1 MKAVQFSRTGG
12 PEVLELVE
20 LPAPM
25 AGPFE
30 VLVAVE
36 AAGVNFVDVYHRAG
50 VYADDRMPARL
61 GLEGAGTVRAIGS
74 GVTEL
79 AVGDRV
85 AWAGVNGSYAELLAA
100 PVDKLV
106 PLPAA
111 VSARDA
117 AAVMLQG
124 MTAHYLVRSTFPLA
138 EGMTCLVHAAAGGV
152 GLLLSAMAKRLGAR
166 VIGTV
171 GDEAK
176 AARAKAAGVDEVIL
190 YSSEDFAARVRA
202 LTGGVDVDVVYD
214 SVGQATFDGS
224 LASLRRRGMLV
235 SFGQSSGVVPPFAPL
250 LLSQKG
256 SLFITRPTLKD
267 YTATRDELRARAGD
281 VLGMVERGEL
291 AVTIHE
297 SFTLDRAADAHRL
310 LESRRTVGKV
320 LLLA

>member
-12 PEVLELVE
+12 AEVLELVD
-20 LPAPM
+20 LPPPSP
-25 AGPFE
+25 GPRE
-30 VLVAVE
+30 VVVAVE
-36 AAGVNFVDVYHRAG
+36 AAGVNFIDVYQRAG
-50 VYADDRMPARL
+50 VYPEDRMPARL
-61 GLEGAGTVRAIGS
+61 GLEGAGTVRAVGE
-74 GVTEL
+74 GVSEL

-106 PLPAA
+106 PLPAT
-111 VSARDA
+111 VSSRDA

-138 EGMTCLVHAAAGGV
+138 AGMTCLVHAAAGGV
-152 GLLLSAMAKRLGAR
+152 GLLLCSMAKRLGAR

-176 AARAKAAGVDEVIL
+176 AARAKSAGADEIIL
-190 YSSEDFAARVRA
+190 YASEDVAQRARA
-202 LTGGVDVDVVYD
+202 LTGGAGVDVVYD
-214 SVGQATFDGS
+214 SVGQATFEGS

-235 SFGQSSGVVPPFAPL
+235 SFGQSSGKVPPFAPL

-267 YTATRDELRARAGD
+267 YTATRAELLERAGD
-281 VLGMVERGEL
+281 VLAMVSRGEL
-291 AVTIHE
+291 TITVHE
-297 SFTLDRAADAHRL
+297 SFPLDRVADAHRL
-310 LESRRTVGKV
+310 LESRATIGKV
-320 LLLA
+320 LLVL